1 MLGWALLP
9 EPSSAWPGPWLPSPC
24 HANPADASLWSGTPP
39 PTADSVAPDGWRGW
53 QGRGHAVRVMLRQG
67 GIYRGAA
74 ASPVLLFTV
83 WGAGAQL
90 QLSPSAQQVP
100 CAGLCTGLGQP
111 GTVTRSGPV
120 GRSDG

>member
-24 HANPADASLWSGTPP
+24 HANPTDASLWSGTPP

-83 WGAGAQL
+83 WGCWGTAPTLTPRSAGAL
-90 QLSPSAQQVP
+90 CRAMYGAWT
-100 CAGLCTGLGQP
+100 AGDRHPLGA
-111 GTVTRSGPV
+111 GGAE
-120 GRSDG
+120 